1 MIGIVEALCSRLSG
15 LLEERGMKKFFLI
28 SAALAILGAQANAAV
43 VNRSTGDV
51 SVNDGSGY
59 RSVKGSANV
68 APGDLV
74 RTGKK
79 GVATIVFDN
88 GCVMK
93 VGDNKVVR
101 VDETLACPATARSF
115 QALAPTAAQPAV
127 AGDPTAGAIGGVD
140 PLYVLG
146 GLAVVGGIT
155 GGVVAATSSS
165 GNNNNDA
172 AALLA
177 LQTISR

>member
-1 MIGIVEALCSRLSG
+1 
-15 LLEERGMKKFFLI
+15 MKRIFLI

-59 RSVKGSANV
+59 RSVEASANV

-115 QALAPTAAQPAV
+115 QALAPEAAPPEVAV
-127 AGDPTAGAIGGVD
+127 DPTAGTIGGFN
-140 PLYVLG
+140 PLYVVG

-155 GGVVAATSSS
+155 GAVVATTSSS
-165 GNNNNDA
+165 GNNNNNDA

-177 LQTISR
+177 LQTISK